1 MAWWTHILLFR
12 EDSEDNTKYAPA
24 RNDSLLAVFRRVLPP
39 KILVGGH
46 IFPLKI
52 LSGGRT
58 LQNYFYDHLV
68 DFLFV
73 SLSIFAYLYLLLTIV
88 TFFFEDQ
95 APKYLP
101 DIIETLAEPY
111 LGAIGIYIVVK
122 EIERRRGKN
131 LRGIRKSDFFTLI
144 WFIFFVA
151 ASFFTYFSEHYH
163 WSALYKTIVTNALAA
178 IIIRIG
184 AFIK

>member
-1 MAWWTHILLFR
+1 MAWWTHIFLFR
-12 EDSEDNTKYAPA
+12 KIPEEGNKYEVA
-24 RNDSLLAVFRRVLPP
+24 RNNSTLAVFRRA
-39 KILVGGH
+39 IED
-46 IFPLKI
+46 
-52 LSGGRT
+52 
-58 LQNYFYDHLV
+58 YFYNHLV

-73 SLSIFAYLYLLLTIV
+73 SLSIFAYLYLFLAII

-131 LRGIRKSDFFTLI
+131 IRSMRKGDIFTLI
-144 WFIFFVA
+144 WFIFFVS
-151 ASFFTYFSEHYH
+151 ASFLTYFSESYH
-163 WSALYKTIVTNALAA
+163 WGSLYKTIVTNALAA

-184 AFIK
+184 ALIK